1 MPRTLIRLIVG
12 LLGLQRHVDERQAS
26 PNATVQVSLQVM
38 GSIGLGLWKMNAYG
52 IEPLLITA
60 RGQTRLHYFNLK
72 AHDSRHTPGEDFL
85 VHPR

>member
-1 MPRTLIRLIVG
+1 
-12 LLGLQRHVDERQAS
+12 
-26 PNATVQVSLQVM
+26 M

-52 IEPLLITA
+52 IELLLITA